1 MVAAQVKYKLSFK
14 TLRHLSALLLMLV
27 FAVQSLALT
36 SAPCAMDHAPSQTV
50 VTNSETVTETITE
63 TMTMTD
69 HSNHNMP
76 AASSG
81 NDCCDGNACQMA
93 SCYSPVIATTELR
106 FSGTVQSIAIADRA
120 HSAHLS
126 PFRPS
131 LLRPPIAS

>member
-1 MVAAQVKYKLSFK
+1 MGAAQVKYKLSFK

-50 VTNSETVTETITE
+50 MTNSETVTET
-63 TMTMTD
+63 MTMAD

-106 FSGTVQSIAIADRA
+106 FSGTVQSIAIADLA
-120 HSAHLS
+120 LSAHLS